1 MRIGQNCSLSASG
14 DWGACGSGSVRSI
27 RSVRSVYSV
36 FGLRAGFLWMV
47 LLSQCLHAQVL
58 VPPAP
63 WPSKTVTVVVPY
75 AAGGGTDSMARFLAQ
90 KLGETWGQPVIVENK
105 GGAGGNIGADR
116 VAKSSPD
123 GYTLVMM
130 PSNLSIN
137 PSLYNNTP
145 WDAVKD
151 FSPIGTVATSPIMV
165 GVNAQVPVNS
175 VKELIEYAKGHPGE
189 LNYISCGDGSPQHI
203 AGEMFNAMAKIKIQ
217 HVPYKGCGAAIPDA
231 IAGVVQVLFSTVANM
246 NPHIKSGKLKG
257 FAVAGLKRSDLV
269 ADIPTVSES
278 GLPGYNFDVWFGLL
292 APAKT
297 PKEIVQKINKD
308 LNAMLSKKEVK
319 EKLQVQY
326 YDVLMGTPEEFAT
339 LIEKDLARFGKV
351 IRDVNIKPE

>member
-1 MRIGQNCSLSASG
+1 MKRMNMPNEHNDKGSL
-14 DWGACGSGSVRSI
+14 I
-27 RSVRSVYSV
+27 Q
-36 FGLRAGFLWMV
+36 GLTGFLV
-47 LLSQCLHAQVL
+47 SILLSFSVQAQVS
-58 VPPAP
+58 PSTPA
-63 WPSKTVTVVVPY
+63 WPNKTVTIVVPY

-90 KLGETWGQPVIVENK
+90 KLGEVWSVPVIVENK

-116 VAKSSPD
+116 VAKSTPD

-145 WDAVKD
+145 WDAVRD

-175 VKELIEYAKGHPGE
+175 VKELIDYAKTHPGE

-246 NPHIKSGKLKG
+246 SPHIKSGKLKG
-257 FAVAGLKRSDLV
+257 FAVAGFKRSELV
-269 ADIPTVSES
+269 PDIPTVSES

-308 LNAMLSKKEVK
+308 LNAILAKKEVK
-319 EKLQVQY
+319 EKLQIQY
-326 YDVLMGTPEEFAT
+326 YDVLMGTPEEFAG
-339 LIEKDLARFGKV
+339 LIEKDLVRFGKV